1 MAASTRWPRCASAVS
16 LSLASTV
23 AVRDVPGCTVLGRL
37 HLDVKLRVLLDN
49 LVWQIL
55 FDAQSEFPLENASEP
70 FAEEALEAGD
80 SGPWVDGGVVHG
92 VLADEDGAVVGEGDP
107 GGDAVVEHGLGRL
120 AVLVAGDA
128 GVSVAQVDGD
138 DSRPGGYVA
147 GSGGQS

>member
-1 MAASTRWPRCASAVS
+1 M
-16 LSLASTV
+16 

-37 HLDVKLRVLLDN
+37 HLDVKFYVLLDD

-55 FDAQSEFPLENASEP
+55 FDALSKFLLENASGP

-80 SGPWVDGGVVHG
+80 SGPGVDGGVVHG

-120 AVLVAGDA
+120 AALVAGDA
-128 GVSVAQVDGD
+128 RVSVAQVDGD
-138 DSRPGGYVA
+138 DSPRRVRRRIGRPVVV
-147 GSGGQS
+147 Q